1 MSITKGK
8 HIVSEIEGVRCT
20 IVETDASFVRMGFLK
35 DLLELNGY
43 EVKISENKDTESK
56 KYTIGVTDLVFNLI
70 ISVYE
75 RTLKT
80 KEGHRVSPAYWDQ
93 KTAVCDP
100 RYWRVRRKV

>member
-20 IVETDASFVRMGFLK
+20 IVETDASMVRMEFLK
-35 DLLELNGY
+35 GLLEFNGY
-43 EVKISENKDTESK
+43 EVKVSESMDNESVN
-56 KYTIGVTDLVFNLI
+56 YTVGVTDLVFNPI

-80 KEGHRVSPAYWDQ
+80 KDGHRVSPAYWDQ
-93 KTAVCDP
+93 KTTVCDP

>member
-8 HIVSEIEGVRCT
+8 HTVSEIEEIRCT
-20 IVETDASFVRMGFLK
+20 IVETDASVVRMEFLK
-35 DLLELNGY
+35 ELLEFNGY
-43 EVKISENKDTESK
+43 VVKISENKDTEPK
-56 KYTIGVTDLVFNLI
+56 NYTIGVTDLVFNPI

-80 KEGHRVSPAYWDQ
+80 KEGNRVSPAYWDQ
-93 KTAVCDP
+93 KTTVCDP